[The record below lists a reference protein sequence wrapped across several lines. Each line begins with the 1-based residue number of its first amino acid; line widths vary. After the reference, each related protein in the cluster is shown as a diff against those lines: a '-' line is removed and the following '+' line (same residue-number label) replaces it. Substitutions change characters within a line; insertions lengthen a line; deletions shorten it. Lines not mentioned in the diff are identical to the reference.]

1 MNEAV
6 IPPEHP
12 SPLQQAGVEQR
23 DVLVGPVRIREITDL
38 KLLRL
43 RFIADPSNADL
54 PTGDLPIATGQCD
67 GTDPVILCLGP
78 NEWLAVT
85 GSEEPQWLSQLL
97 QPATGATQAVAYD
110 LTDGLVVLRLT
121 GAAAPW
127 LLAKLS
133 CLDFPAGTRQG
144 RHCARTRLGEVA
156 VTIHYHRPAGDD
168 WSFDLIADRSIAAY
182 LWSLL
187 QASAPHANELA
198 QVSGVTQ

>member
-1 MNEAV
+1 MNETV
-6 IPPEHP
+6 IHSEHP
-12 SPLQQAGVEQR
+12 SPLQQAGIAER
-23 DVLVGPVRIREITDL
+23 DVLTGQVRMREITDL
-38 KLLRL
+38 RLLRV
-43 RFIADPSNADL
+43 RSFANPSSSELPSADL
-54 PTGDLPIATGQCD
+54 PIEIGQCS
-67 GTDPVILCLGP
+67 GADPVFLCLGP

-85 GSEEPQWLSQLL
+85 ASKENPVLSQLL
-97 QPATGATQAVAYD
+97 QPTAAATQAVAYD

-168 WSFDLIADRSIAAY
+168 WAFDLFADRSIAAY
-182 LWSLL
+182 LWALL
-187 QASAPHANELA
+187 QTSAPHANELA
-198 QVSGVTQ
+198 LESGVPQ